1 MESLGFIETYGLTCA
16 IEAAD
21 AALKAAN
28 VTLVGHKKTKSGDIT
43 IIIKGDVGAVKAA
56 VDAGT
61 AAAEKI
67 GIVRSSHVIP
77 RLDDLAEDVLFGEF
91 TPKKAKAV
99 EKTPPVEV
107 VTTEEKSTKEKPVV
121 KSITIKEKSVD
132 SSKSTPKKK

>member
-1 MESLGFIETYGLTCA
+1 MESLGFIETYGLICA

-21 AALKAAN
+21 VALKAAD

-43 IIIKGDVGAVKAA
+43 IIIKGDVGSVKAA

-61 AAAEKI
+61 VAAEKI

-77 RLDDLAEDVLFGEF
+77 RLDKLANDVLFGEF
-91 TPKKAKAV
+91 DPKKVKIV
-99 EKTPPVEV
+99 EKTPSVEV
-107 VTTEEKSTKEKPVV
+107 VTTKEKPVV

-132 SSKSTPKKK
+132 PSKSTPKKK

>member
-1 MESLGFIETYGLTCA
+1 MESLGFVETYGLTCA

-91 TPKKAKAV
+91 APKKAKAV

-107 VTTEEKSTKEKPVV
+107 VTTKENPVV

-132 SSKSTPKKK
+132 SSKSAPKKKK